1 VKLLSDDK
9 LVNAFLQ
16 GTEDAGNT
24 LCKRY
29 TLELRRFFTRRTENL
44 QDAEDL
50 AQETL
55 GEAMAN
61 LSKLRDPR
69 RFRGWLYKIAHGHL
83 LRYYRAGNESGI
95 HISIAEIP
103 DDDGA
108 GQANSVL
115 AVPEHEWPDN
125 RVIDAGYRCRKIEPR
140 PRFGRTTAS
149 LGTGSPP
156 SEMEGSRYAASRDSR
171 YARHI
176 SGSCQGEAT
185 PGEKKAPR
193 TAGAEVPW

>member
-83 LRYYRAGNESGI
+83 SRYYRAGNESGI

-125 RVIDAGYRCRKIEPR
+125 RVIDAERL
-140 PRFGRTTAS
+140 S
-149 LGTGSPP
+149 LVRGLVEQLPH
-156 SEMEGSRYAASRDSR
+156 SEREVLLLKWRDPDMPLQEIFKR
-171 YARHI
+171 
-176 SGSCQGEAT
+176 
-185 PGEKKAPR
+185 
-193 TAGAEVPW
+193 